1 MNDDRAPKSSNEREA
16 QLTNVGKK
24 KESAISDKVLNRA
37 QVIIDYISNQNSLLS
52 SEELLKE
59 IHEIIELSNKNANDL
74 ELFYLVIEA
83 ITEAAKHYDETWDVI
98 FISSLIDKLLNF
110 LDSYLELVDNL
121 TAISQAILQI
131 LEILMKFELYDE
143 LEDKVILLVNKS
155 ITNQSNLILKTLAS
169 EATIIAIKCF
179 GEDWN
184 YEKTKE
190 FDIILKGLLPPKEI
204 DDYLSGIL
212 IKGLAVEINCY
223 GDMQEFSSMK
233 RTLNL
238 MKELFIEKLNHSEEF
253 LIYYASGLVNAVNWF
268 GEAEEYDEMINVL
281 EELTSLSDAY
291 PQIMDLKINLADG
304 LRIALDHCGIM
315 EDLDSATKLAKKLLQ
330 LAEELPYNKK
340 IQSLVIMG
348 VFKAAIWAGTF
359 WETGIINSFL
369 SEINKILER
378 FPDDIQLKLLLGRGF
393 FNLTKE
399 LSLNNNVKLMN
410 KIVNELKI
418 LYMKN
423 SDIIE
428 IIQFY
433 SQALVNMLYMIG
445 EYSTNFQEIFEY
457 LAEAQILAEKYFED
471 DIITISYSKSLVN
484 VIRALGLQGK
494 ITEMEEYLDI
504 LIDFETTSE
513 NNEITI
519 RLGKAFIDV
528 IKVYGDIN
536 ELEKITQIYMVLKD
550 WIMNDLYNVNYQI
563 LLAKALV
570 NIISGFGKNQKINEM
585 NLYLDELREIAITY
599 ASYNIIQTQLAKGL
613 SHTIRWYVNLT
624 DLTRCISLLYE
635 LRSIG
640 ANLPDDLEIQE
651 TLARSTRR
659 VLVLAYTQDNYDL
672 IEEMLE
678 SLRKLL
684 KQYDQN
690 ETIQLEMGRALS
702 SIIIEESA
710 KEKSSFWQSLV
721 MELKGLTIQY
731 SNNSKLIAIHE
742 TVAPL
747 LSE

>member
-1 MNDDRAPKSSNEREA
+1 MTDERAPKSKNEHEA
-16 QLTNVGKK
+16 QLTDDKNK
-24 KESAISDKVLNRA
+24 KESTISEKILIQA
-37 QVIIDYISNQNSLLS
+37 Q
-52 SEELLKE
+52 
-59 IHEIIELSNKNANDL
+59 EIIEYIKSQNNILSSDELINEINKIIDLSNKNDNFL
-74 ELFYLVIEA
+74 ELFYMVIEA
-83 ITEAAKHYDETWDVI
+83 IIEAAKHFDDTWDII
-98 FISSLIDKLLNF
+98 FISSILDKLFTF
-110 LDSYLELVDNL
+110 LDEYLELVDYL
-121 TAISQAILQI
+121 TAISQAILDV
-131 LEILMKFELYDE
+131 LEILMKFEFYDE

-169 EATIIAIKCF
+169 EAIIITIKCF

-204 DDYLSGIL
+204 DEYLSSIL
-212 IKGLAVEINCY
+212 IKGLAIEIDCY

-238 MKELFIEKLNHSEEF
+238 MKELFIEKLTHSEEF
-253 LIYYASGLVNAVNWF
+253 LIHYANGLVNAVNWF
-268 GEAEEYDEMINVL
+268 GEAEEYEEMVDVL
-281 EELTSLSDAY
+281 DELTSLSDAY
-291 PQIMDLKINLADG
+291 SAIIELKINLADG

-315 EDLDSATKLAKKLLQ
+315 EDLDSATRLAKRLLQ

-359 WETGIINSFL
+359 WETGIINSLL
-369 SEINKILER
+369 SEISKIIDR
-378 FPDDIQLKLLLGRGF
+378 FPDDLQLKLLLGRGL

-399 LSLNNNVKLMN
+399 LSLNNNTKLMN
-410 KIVNELKI
+410 KIVNELKG
-418 LYMKN
+418 LYNKN
-423 SDIIE
+423 LEIIE
-428 IIQFY
+428 IVQFY
-433 SQALVNMLYMIG
+433 SQSLVNMLHMLG
-445 EYSTNFQEIFEY
+445 EYSDNFQEIFEHI
-457 LAEAQILAEKYFED
+457 AEAQILAERYFED
-471 DIITISYSKSLVN
+471 DIVIISYSKSLVN

-494 ITEMEEYLDI
+494 IVEMEEYLDL

-513 NNEITI
+513 NNEVTI

-536 ELEKITQIYMVLKD
+536 DLDKITQIYMVMKD
-550 WIMNDLYNVNYQI
+550 WIMNDLYNVDYQI

-585 NLYLDELREIAITY
+585 NLYLDELRTIAITY
-599 ASYNIIQTQLAKGL
+599 ASYSVIQTQLAKGL
-613 SHTIRWYVNLT
+613 THTIRSYVNMS
-624 DLTRCISLLYE
+624 DLMRCIPLLYE
-635 LRSIG
+635 LRSIS

-651 TLARSTRR
+651 TLGRSTRR
-659 VLVLAYTQDNYDL
+659 ILVLAHNQNNYEL
-672 IEEMLE
+672 FEELLE

-684 KQYDQN
+684 KQYNQN
-690 ETIQLEMGRALS
+690 ETIQLEMARALT

-710 KEKSSFWQSLV
+710 KEKSPFWQSLV

-731 SNNSKLIAIHE
+731 SNNSKLIAIHQ
-742 TVAPL
+742 TIAPL